1 MPDAPND
8 NPNQDNDDFEVD
20 IFSRLREMPKKPQPN
35 FQPTADAEEDEP
47 EEDFWATFSMITHT
61 GERFA
66 INVCF
71 SSRKHYNAEMHKF
84 ETAKNAHVAI
94 RDVNDETV
102 LIKRDI
108 LLYVLPYGNEERLDK

>member
-8 NPNQDNDDFEVD
+8 NPNKDNDDYEVD
-20 IFSRLREMPKKPQPN
+20 IFSRLREMPKKPK
-35 FQPTADAEEDEP
+35 PTFPPTPEPEDDEP

-71 SSRKHYNAEMHKF
+71 RSRKHYNAEMHKF
-84 ETAKNAHVAI
+84 ETAKNSHVVV
-94 RDVNDETV
+94 RDANDEAV
-102 LIKRDI
+102 VVKRDI
-108 LLYVLPYGNEERLDK
+108 LLYILPHGSEEMPDK